1 MEKKKIDLRSL
12 GNAKIAVIGEGTKK
26 KFLERGIYPD
36 FMPSVYDGN
45 TLGKEL
51 GARRKKEAGRVCR
64 ESNEA

>member
-1 MEKKKIDLRSL
+1 M
-12 GNAKIAVIGEGTKK
+12 IGEGTKK

-51 GARRKKEAGRVCR
+51 GALFKWNRKDSDSKSLPLETR
-64 ESNEA
+64 SWQKN